1 MYMHIYS
8 YLPSICFFRSAS
20 KEDILWSLSGWNINL
35 NWICH
40 QFQIRFFTFLS
51 WSFLF
56 FLLDLLTVLIGFV
69 TFLIWNF
76 HFSHLEFSLFSF
88 GFFTLLFW
96 IFYFSL
102 MDLSS
107 VLIDFSLFSFGFF
120 SFGFFTS
127 FFWICRQF

>member
-1 MYMHIYS
+1 MYMHTF
-8 YLPSICFFRSAS
+8 LPSQYLFLQVCLERRHIMVTLRLKHKLKLDLSSVSNQIFHFSLLEFSFFPFGFVDCF
-20 KEDILWSLSGWNINL
+20 
-35 NWICH
+35 NWIC
-40 QFQIRFFTFLS
+40 
-51 WSFLF
+51 
-56 FLLDLLTVLIGFV
+56 
-69 TFLIWNF
+69 